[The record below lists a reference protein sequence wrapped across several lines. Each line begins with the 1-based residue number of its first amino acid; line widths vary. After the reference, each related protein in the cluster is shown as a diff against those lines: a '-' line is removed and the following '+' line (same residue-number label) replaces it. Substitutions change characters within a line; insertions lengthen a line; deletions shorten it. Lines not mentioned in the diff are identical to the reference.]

1 MKILW
6 LPHAPLRPG
15 RTRGEHFIERLAPH
29 HQVRVLSYRTHPP
42 GSEWRYATDLL
53 ARETRRAAGHTE
65 IPVPRV
71 PRLGRVNEWILNRAI
86 RHEISMQGCDVFV
99 SSPVVHI
106 AGYVDFERIRPHAAI
121 VCDYL
126 DGGDWSQ
133 GQDPQQI
140 ERHWVKTADDVL
152 CVSHRLTEQAGT
164 LNPHCHYLPNGVDLT
179 RYRQFR
185 AMRNARE
192 CKVMLGID
200 PEAFVVSI
208 IGMTCSPRL
217 YFVDA
222 ALELARR
229 GVKIVLLLVGDSPLL
244 PAIRDRARAAS
255 DVVRVIGQVPYEEV
269 LPYFMASDV
278 GLNVVDD
285 DPYFHL
291 QSPLKIFEYAALG
304 KPVVVAPWLDE
315 VSRNK
320 LSNVAFCE
328 DNATSLA
335 DTLAQLHTRGTPT
348 IEVDLERYDW
358 GKLTSE
364 LEAILTATIERVA
377 PRVSTASGQAGLPA
391 KAIAGTD
398 R

>member
-42 GSEWRYATDLL
+42 GSEWRYAADLF
-53 ARETRRAAGHTE
+53 ARETRRTAGHTE
-65 IPVPRV
+65 IPVPRF

-86 RHEISMQGCDVFV
+86 RHEIATHGCDVFV

-106 AGYVDFERIRPHAAI
+106 AGYIDFEQIRPHAAI
-121 VCDYL
+121 LCDYL
-126 DGGDWSQ
+126 DGGDWSE
-133 GQDPQQI
+133 GQDPQHI
-140 ERHWVKTADDVL
+140 ERHWVREADAVL
-152 CVSHRLTEQAGT
+152 CVSRRLTDQART
-164 LNPHCHYLPNGVDLT
+164 LNSYSHYLPNGVDLK

-185 AMRNARE
+185 AAHGARE

-217 YFVDA
+217 YFIDA

-229 GVKIVLLLVGDSPLL
+229 GLKIVLLLVGDSPLL
-244 PAIRDRARAAS
+244 PAIRDRARTPS
-255 DVVRVIGQVPYEEV
+255 DIVRVIGQVPYEAV

-291 QSPLKIFEYAALG
+291 QSPLKIFEYAALD

-315 VSRNK
+315 VARSK
-320 LSNVAFCE
+320 LTNVTFCE
-328 DNATSLA
+328 DNAVSLA
-335 DTLAQLHTRGTPT
+335 DTLMRLHAGGAST
-348 IEVDLERYDW
+348 IEVDLDRYDW
-358 GKLTSE
+358 DKLTAE
-364 LEAILTATIERVA
+364 LEGILATTVERVA
-377 PRVSTASGQAGLPA
+377 LQNSTARTARTAGDTMRLRQ
-391 KAIAGTD
+391 G
-398 R
+398 